1 MGKSQ
6 ATLVQDWYIHS
17 ENGAKYTKITL
28 ENGAKYT
35 KIILENG
42 ASMISRKI
50 EPQITNWIKNGKNAL
65 LVTGARQTGK
75 TFLIRE
81 LLQRNQCDYVEFNL
95 IRQPELVSLFESASK
110 NDMGKFISRLTVASD
125 KELTKGQT
133 IIFIDECQVYKEIL
147 TAIKFMVEEGSF
159 RYVLSGSLLGV
170 ELRNLRSAPVGSL
183 SVLDMY
189 PLDFQ
194 EFTLALGIKSSTLD
208 SLKTCFEKQIPV
220 DDFIHERLMDAFYTY
235 LVVGGMPQAVQSYID
250 NNDFYKVSQIHKDII
265 ELYKQDFTHYEENQK
280 LKLIKTYELIPSEL
294 NMKNK
299 RYIFTDLDKN
309 LKFDRYE
316 NSFNWLMD
324 AGVALP
330 VFNTTEPVI
339 PLKINKQSNL
349 FKLFLSDAG
358 LLTTCYG
365 RASQIKLLEKAKEI
379 NCGAIFENIV
389 AQELISKG
397 YELYYFAS
405 KVQGEVDFLIEH
417 NGKALPIEVKSGK
430 DFTKHSAL
438 TNILSNKNYGIDRAY
453 VLTTANVSKTD
464 KVTYLPV
471 YMTMFISEE
480 SVPVPQKE
488 RIDLSDL

>member
-6 ATLVQDWYIHS
+6 AVLVQTGTFHS

-50 EPQITNWIKNGKNAL
+50 EPQITSWIKNGKNAL

-208 SLKTCFEKQIPV
+208 SLKTSFEKQIPV

-250 NNDFYKVSQIHKDII
+250 NNDFYKVSQI
-265 ELYKQDFTHYEENQK
+265 L
-280 LKLIKTYELIPSEL
+280 
-294 NMKNK
+294 
-299 RYIFTDLDKN
+299 
-309 LKFDRYE
+309 
-316 NSFNWLMD
+316 
-324 AGVALP
+324 V
-330 VFNTTEPVI
+330 
-339 PLKINKQSNL
+339 
-349 FKLFLSDAG
+349 
-358 LLTTCYG
+358 
-365 RASQIKLLEKAKEI
+365 
-379 NCGAIFENIV
+379 
-389 AQELISKG
+389 
-397 YELYYFAS
+397 
-405 KVQGEVDFLIEH
+405 
-417 NGKALPIEVKSGK
+417 
-430 DFTKHSAL
+430 
-438 TNILSNKNYGIDRAY
+438 
-453 VLTTANVSKTD
+453 
-464 KVTYLPV
+464 
-471 YMTMFISEE
+471 
-480 SVPVPQKE
+480 
-488 RIDLSDL
+488 